1 MNKDWR
7 RYVTPYCHNLWSSSP
22 LEHDGD
28 THPVECLSEPPEAFV
43 DLPGMIMTGRSIQT
57 LRVHELTVS
66 IPSEDL
72 RTFYGILIETRERE
86 GKTSLRGFTSTV
98 LLDPDEVDVLL
109 DEMERALPEADRL
122 AEEEGEKFRR
132 CMNKIRIESSAR
144 VESWKEGR
152 GMRPPNVPSNT
163 KKN

>member
-1 MNKDWR
+1 MNKDWK
-7 RYVTPYCHNLWSSSP
+7 RYITSHCFNLWSSSP
-22 LEHDGD
+22 LEQDGD
-28 THPVECLSEPPEAFV
+28 THPVECLDEPQAFV
-43 DLPGMIMTGRSIQT
+43 DLPGMIMADRSIQT
-57 LRVHELTVS
+57 LHVHGLTVM

-72 RTFYGILIETRERE
+72 RTFYGILVETREDE

-109 DEMERALPEADRL
+109 YKMERVLPEADRL
-122 AEEEGEKFRR
+122 AEKEGEEFRR
-132 CMNKIRIESSAR
+132 RMNEIRILSPIG

-152 GMRPPNVPSNT
+152 GVRPPNVSPNT